1 MREGDSTN
9 TISTTDDDD
18 GYHNCNSKTSMLLSP
33 DDLSD
38 EEWYYVVS
46 MSYVFSPSQWFV
58 LSLIKNIALTIS
70 YGKSHP
76 SINWE

>member
-9 TISTTDDDD
+9 TISTTHDD
-18 GYHNCNSKTSMLLSP
+18 GYHNCNSTTSMLLSP

-58 LSLIKNIALTIS
+58 LSLIKNIALI
-70 YGKSHP
+70 Y
-76 SINWE
+76 IYIYIYI